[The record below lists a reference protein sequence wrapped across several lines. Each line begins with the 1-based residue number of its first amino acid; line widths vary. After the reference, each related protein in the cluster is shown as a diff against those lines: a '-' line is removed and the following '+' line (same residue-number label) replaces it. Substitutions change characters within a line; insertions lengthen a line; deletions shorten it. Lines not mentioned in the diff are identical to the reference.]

1 MHEKVDIGII
11 AFAVIML
18 IVFLVAGKADND

>member
-1 MHEKVDIGII
+1 MHDKVDIGII

-18 IVFLVAGKADND
+18 IVFIVAGTADKD

>member
-1 MHEKVDIGII
+1 MHDKVDIGII

-18 IVFLVAGKADND
+18 IVFIVAGKADND